1 VILSK
6 SPFLLLFHFMDTD
19 LPGFLDQD
27 GLAYLGGDGPALSL
41 SLASANLL
49 RFLLALLNSD
59 VLAPLL
65 GHGDALLLLLDAASL
80 LGDLLAGLV
89 AALGKGQF
97 DVPADLGS
105 RVAHLL
111 FNILADLLGLIPA
124 DILQDG
130 RADLGLLLVARLVGL
145 LAVLLEDVLED

>member
-1 VILSK
+1 
-6 SPFLLLFHFMDTD
+6 MDAD

-49 RFLLALLNSD
+49 RFLLALLNND
-59 VLAPLL
+59 VLASLL

-105 RVAHLL
+105 RVAYLL

>member
-1 VILSK
+1 
-6 SPFLLLFHFMDTD
+6 MDAD
-19 LPGFLDQD
+19 LPGFLDLD
-27 GLAYLGGDGPALSL
+27 GLAYLGGDRPTLSL
-41 SLASANLL
+41 SLAGANPLGL
-49 RFLLALLNSD
+49 LLAPLNND

-97 DVPADLGS
+97 DVPADLGA

-124 DILQDG
+124 DILQNG
-130 RADLGLLLVARLVGL
+130 RADLGLLLVARLVRL
-145 LAVLLEDVLED
+145 LAVLLEDVLKD